1 MQACALK
8 IFASTA
14 EFDRELEVYKE
25 ISKLASCQDL
35 PLSRLVC
42 PLQLTRSTG
51 RHAPKVPPYAGALV
65 VWPLADTTLA
75 NLQYNCQSAF
85 SVALSM
91 LRALTALHDLGLCHA
106 DMSNTNVLIQLN
118 EPIKVGNSSSDAK
131 HV

>member
-14 EFDRELEVYKE
+14 EFDRELEVYKQ
-25 ISKLASCQDL
+25 ISELVSYEDL

-51 RHAPKVPPYAGALV
+51 RHAPNAPPHAGALV
-65 VWPLADTTLA
+65 VWPLADSILA

-91 LRALTALHDLGLCHA
+91 LRALTALHDLGRCHA
-106 DMSNTNVLIQLN
+106 DMSNSNVLIQLD
-118 EPIKVGNSSSDAK
+118 EPIKVRNSSSDAK

>member
-1 MQACALK
+1 ML
-8 IFASTA
+8 
-14 EFDRELEVYKE
+14 
-25 ISKLASCQDL
+25 CQDL

-42 PLQLTRSTG
+42 PLQLAQSTG
-51 RHAPKVPPYAGALV
+51 RHAPKAPPHAGALV

-75 NLQYNCQSAF
+75 NLQYKCQNAF

-91 LRALTALHDLGLCHA
+91 LRALTAFHDLGRCHA